1 MKTLSGISQILF
13 NRFYCIFRTLPCV
26 FCTLAIASSV
36 SAQETDNAM
45 LKYGLN
51 FLKTPYV
58 AHTLEVNEE
67 EKLVVNFDEV
77 DCTTFVEYVLALS
90 LSPVKNGAIDK
101 TDYARVL
108 QKIRYRD
115 GRINGYTSRLHYIA
129 DWINNGVK
137 HGFMEDV
144 TAANSP
150 DSIALSLNFMSSHP
164 KSYRQLA
171 SSPENVSKIESIEKA
186 LSGQTF
192 HYIPKAKLPDEGF
205 SWIKNGDII
214 AITTN
219 VPGLDVAHMGIAYY
233 EKGVLK
239 LLHASSTRKMVVIT
253 QKTLA
258 QMLKNNKR
266 FTGIRVVRMK

>member
-1 MKTLSGISQILF
+1 MKSLF
-13 NRFYCIFRTLPCV
+13 CM

-36 SAQETDNAM
+36 SAQETGNAM

-171 SSPENVSKIESIEKA
+171 SSPENVNKIESIEKA

>member
-1 MKTLSGISQILF
+1 MLLARTNICCRLYYKAYNINFIDSFLSI
-13 NRFYCIFRTLPCV
+13 
-26 FCTLAIASSV
+26 
-36 SAQETDNAM
+36 
-45 LKYGLN
+45 
-51 FLKTPYV
+51 
-58 AHTLEVNEE
+58 
-67 EKLVVNFDEV
+67 
-77 DCTTFVEYVLALS
+77 
-90 LSPVKNGAIDK
+90 
-101 TDYARVL
+101 
-108 QKIRYRD
+108 
-115 GRINGYTSRLHYIA
+115 
-129 DWINNGVK
+129 
-137 HGFMEDV
+137 